1 MDNFSGT
8 LNNLTGFLGLTVDS
22 AECLACGANLA
33 GGANLACGANY
44 DKNLCKSCGS
54 QLILVSGD
62 SCIRCGRY
70 LDWEIGAAEK
80 SPSSGKS
87 PAAVNSSAAAK
98 ASPSSGAPTSSALL
112 CPVCASKKT
121 YFDMII
127 SCFEYNGLC
136 KELLHRLKYSNERE
150 LAQVFGE
157 KMAET
162 AGEVLFSDSGQ
173 SFLMRTKT
181 LRNDRKFFDNTL
193 LIPVPVSDDKMVTRG
208 YNQALC
214 LAEVIGRITG
224 LKVVDGLLRI
234 KDTQG
239 QHGLTKVDR
248 NKNIEGAFSFNL
260 EYNISYRHIILVDD
274 IFTTGSTAQEC
285 SRILKEAGCSRVTVL
300 TAAGGGRKNI
310 RRKR

>member
-1 MDNFSGT
+1 MNNFS
-8 LNNLTGFLGLTVDS
+8 GFLGLSVDS
-22 AECLACGANLA
+22 GECLSCGAN
-33 GGANLACGANY
+33 C

-54 QLILVSGD
+54 QLISLTGD
-62 SCIRCGRY
+62 SCARCGRY
-70 LDWEIGAAEK
+70 LDWEIG
-80 SPSSGKS
+80 G
-87 PAAVNSSAAAK
+87 AAK
-98 ASPSSGAPTSSALL
+98 ASAAAESPTAVKASASSASSASIASNASKILL

-127 SCFEYNGLC
+127 SCYEYNGLC

-150 LAQVFGE
+150 LAEVFGE
-157 KMAET
+157 EMAET

-173 SFLMRTKT
+173 SFL
-181 LRNDRKFFDNTL
+181 RNNRKFFDNTL
-193 LIPVPVSDDKMVTRG
+193 LIPVPVSDDKMITRG

-285 SRILKEAGCSRVTVL
+285 SKVLKEAGCSRVTVL

-310 RRKR
+310 RRKS

>member
-1 MDNFSGT
+1 MDNFSG
-8 LNNLTGFLGLTVDS
+8 FLGLAVDS
-22 AECLACGANLA
+22 DECLACGAN
-33 GGANLACGANY
+33 C
-44 DKNLCKSCGS
+44 DKNLCKSCDS
-54 QLILVSGD
+54 QLISLSGD
-62 SCIRCGRY
+62 SCVRCGRY
-70 LDWEIGAAEK
+70 LDWEIGA
-80 SPSSGKS
+80 SSDS
-87 PAAVNSSAAAK
+87 TSSAA
-98 ASPSSGAPTSSALL
+98 SYGLL
-112 CPVCASKKT
+112 CPLCTTKKT

-127 SCFEYNGLC
+127 SCYEYNGLC
-136 KELLHRLKYSNERE
+136 KELLHRLKYSNEPE
-150 LAQVFGE
+150 LAEVFGE

-173 SFLMRTKT
+173 SFL
-181 LRNDRKFFDNTL
+181 RNNRKFFDNTL
-193 LIPVPVSDDKMVTRG
+193 LIPVPVSDDKMITRG

-239 QHGLTKVDR
+239 QHALTKADR

-260 EYNISYRHIILVDD
+260 EYNISHRHIILVDD

-310 RRKR
+310 RRKS